1 MSCGERQIWRGKGG
15 EEWNRWVTI
24 FPPGAMDAAKNHAR
38 VHGTV
43 GSVLISLALVT
54 TEGHGDKAARVG
66 PTPLHLLQLRK
77 LAPGSWNWERWSC
90 SSLSTALWRAGSVS
104 CLGGTVEHT
113 GGGDTGEPAPRVW
126 ANPAPSHS
134 MWWHVKGKMPPPPP
148 RSLLLPVAA
157 GRGCGRVVLIL
168 YQMKHFGD

>member
-24 FPPGAMDAAKNHAR
+24 FPPGAMDASKNHAR
-38 VHGTV
+38 VRGTV

-77 LAPGSWNWERWSC
+77 LAPGSWDWERWYC

-104 CLGGTVEHT
+104 CLGGTVELRLVVGIQVSQPWGCELTLPLHIPC
-113 GGGDTGEPAPRVW
+113 GGMSRERCPP
-126 ANPAPSHS
+126 PL
-134 MWWHVKGKMPPPPP
+134 PPPP
-148 RSLLLPVAA
+148 RSLLLPVAG
-157 GRGCGRVVLIL
+157 GRGGGRVVLIL
-168 YQMKHFGD
+168 YQM